1 MKRINLGHPNKI
13 ESFEIVTLHTS
24 GMRFTTEREI
34 VMRDGEAEITE
45 YAIRYNEG
53 ETIRVPQAQVTC
65 SAQQVLQLLN
75 DCRLLAWDGFYGP
88 HPKHVLDGTMFRL
101 TATVNG
107 DQTIRA
113 NGSQNFPR
121 HYRDFT
127 DGLYALLHPDN

>member
-1 MKRINLGHPNKI
+1 MLW
-13 ESFEIVTLHTS
+13 VLLW
-24 GMRFTTEREI
+24 
-34 VMRDGEAEITE
+34 EALPWVELLL
-45 YAIRYNEG
+45 
-53 ETIRVPQAQVTC
+53 QAQQLAVRQW
-65 SAQQVLQLLN
+65 AQQALQLLN

-113 NGSQNFPR
+113 NGSQNFPK